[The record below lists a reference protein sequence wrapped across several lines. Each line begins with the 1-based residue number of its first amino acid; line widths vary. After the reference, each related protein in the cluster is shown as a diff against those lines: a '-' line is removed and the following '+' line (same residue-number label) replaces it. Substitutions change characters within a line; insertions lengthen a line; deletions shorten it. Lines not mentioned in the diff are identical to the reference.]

1 MTNWRNCFAM
11 PIDGNDEQ
19 FLALM
24 GLGAKSGKKSHYPEL
39 KRRLSE
45 LERMRD
51 LLDQARDAIFL
62 LALPEE
68 IVEYQNEAALGL
80 LGLVRTPEKRLLQ
93 ECLKTSQGASL
104 SLFSL
109 FPSLSSEEQRK
120 VVPLLTRNGT
130 RRFEAS
136 FQAAVESGRTSG
148 ILILRDQE
156 ERIAIQEQLAESLK
170 AVEEARMKT
179 VRLTAAMVEM
189 KDSYTGKNQRQA
201 ARLAHEIGHRLELP
215 KPEIDDLVTS
225 ALLHDVG
232 MMGVPTEILCIPGPL
247 RPVDRGLMQ
256 EHVTIGR
263 DILVKEG
270 FPERIALAVL
280 HHHERMDG
288 SGYPDGL
295 KGEEIP
301 LFARVVG
308 IADVAE
314 AMLSHRPYRPA
325 HSREEVLREL
335 EEHQGTLYDRRT
347 AEICISLLLEGFSV
361 SEETGNKY

>member
-1 MTNWRNCFAM
+1 M

-80 LGLVRTPEKRLLQ
+80 LGLVRTQEKRLLQ
-93 ECLKTSQGASL
+93 ECLKTSHGASL
-104 SLFSL
+104 TLFSL
-109 FPSLSSEEQRK
+109 FPFLSSEEQRK
-120 VVPLLTRNGT
+120 IVPLLTRNGT

-136 FQAAVESGRTSG
+136 FQAAVEGGRTSG

-156 ERIAIQEQLAESLK
+156 ERIAVQEQLAASLK

-189 KDSYTGKNQRQA
+189 KDSYTGKNQRQS
-201 ARLAHEIGHRLELP
+201 ARLAHEIGLRLELP
-215 KPEIDDLVTS
+215 KPEIDDLVTA

-247 RPVDRGLMQ
+247 RPVDRRLMQ
-256 EHVTIGR
+256 EHAAIGR
-263 DILVKEG
+263 DILAKEG
-270 FPERIALAVL
+270 FPESISLAVL

-295 KGEEIP
+295 KGEDIP

-308 IADVAE
+308 MADVVE

-335 EEHQGTLYDRRT
+335 EEHQETLYDRRT

>member
-1 MTNWRNCFAM
+1 
-11 PIDGNDEQ
+11 
-19 FLALM
+19 
-24 GLGAKSGKKSHYPEL
+24 
-39 KRRLSE
+39 
-45 LERMRD
+45 
-51 LLDQARDAIFL
+51 
-62 LALPEE
+62 
-68 IVEYQNEAALGL
+68 
-80 LGLVRTPEKRLLQ
+80 
-93 ECLKTSQGASL
+93 
-104 SLFSL
+104 
-109 FPSLSSEEQRK
+109 
-120 VVPLLTRNGT
+120 
-130 RRFEAS
+130 
-136 FQAAVESGRTSG
+136 
-148 ILILRDQE
+148 
-156 ERIAIQEQLAESLK
+156 
-170 AVEEARMKT
+170 MKT

-247 RPVDRGLMQ
+247 RPVDRRLMQ

-314 AMLSHRPYRPA
+314 AMLSHRPYRLA

>member
-1 MTNWRNCFAM
+1 M
-11 PIDGNDEQ
+11 PIDDNEEQ

-51 LLDQARDAIFL
+51 LLDHARDAIFL
-62 LALPEE
+62 LSLPEE
-68 IVEYQNEAALGL
+68 TVEYRNEAALGL
-80 LGLVRTPEKRLLQ
+80 LGLAQTSEKLRLHD
-93 ECLKTSQGASL
+93 CLKTPHAAPL
-104 SLFSL
+104 SLFAI
-109 FPSLSSEEQRK
+109 FPVLSPEEQRK
-120 VVPLLTRNGT
+120 VLPLLTLNGP

-136 FQAAVESGRTSG
+136 FQAAVEGGRTSG

-156 ERIAIQEQLAESLK
+156 ERIGIQEQLAASLK

-179 VRLTAAMVEM
+179 VRLTAALVEM
-189 KDSYTGKNQRQA
+189 KDSYTGQNQRQA
-201 ARLAHEIGHRLELP
+201 ARLAHEIGHRLGLT
-215 KPEIDDLVTS
+215 KRGIDDLVTA

-247 RPVDRGLMQ
+247 RSVDRRLMQ
-256 EHVTIGR
+256 EHSVIGR
-263 DILVKEG
+263 DILTKEG
-270 FPERIALAVL
+270 FPEPISLAVL

-295 KGEEIP
+295 KGEAIP
-301 LFARVVG
+301 LFGRIVG
-308 IADVAE
+308 VADVVE

-325 HSREEVLREL
+325 HPREEVVREL
-335 EEHQGTLYDRRT
+335 EEQRGKLYDEKI
-347 AEICISLLLEGFSV
+347 ADICISLLREGFSIA
-361 SEETGNKY
+361 EEEKEGKY